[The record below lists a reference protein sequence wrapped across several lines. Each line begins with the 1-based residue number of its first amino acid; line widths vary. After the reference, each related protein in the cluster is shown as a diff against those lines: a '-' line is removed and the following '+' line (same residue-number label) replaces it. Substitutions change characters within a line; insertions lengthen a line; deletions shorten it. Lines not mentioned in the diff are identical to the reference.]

1 MYSRILTG
9 GLDMNKTI
17 NLFLIAI
24 ILVAVLVSCST
35 TDYTVFTEDLE
46 GWAPVSTALEAKKEQ
61 NKPTTSVAEETSRSS
76 DVSSSEIH
84 VKDFASFKTAFATA
98 KEKGI
103 KNIVFD
109 SDITWDSSE
118 TELALEATG
127 LTIDLNNHTIK
138 NIPKNALNFT
148 GSGFTVKNGTFTASG
163 DNNRYS
169 LSLNYNGSNATTEE
183 LKALAESKIPG
194 AYNDS
199 DPVWSNRI
207 VLENIKATACLIGYS
222 TAEIKNCEFT
232 GGAYRALVMQGS
244 SGVIENVKAV
254 TSDAGSSAGLV
265 AHSYG
270 VVTLKG
276 NVTAKGKFGFYAARS
291 GKILVSEGATVSA
304 SGFQTYGVYIETG
317 GEATFGAGV
326 SLGTANGFQAYMKEG
341 ILTLNK
347 GVVLTDDSGK
357 VTDKLSVDGEG
368 GTVRDNR

>member
-1 MYSRILTG
+1 M
-9 GLDMNKTI
+9 K
-17 NLFLIAI
+17 LFSIAL

-46 GWAPVSTALEAKKEQ
+46 GWAPVSAALNAKKEQ
-61 NKPTTSVAEETSRSS
+61 NKPTTSVAGETSGSS

-84 VKDFASFKTAFATA
+84 VKDFAGFKTAFATA

-103 KNIVFD
+103 RKIVFD
-109 SDITWDSSE
+109 SDITWDVSE
-118 TELALEATG
+118 TELALDATG
-127 LTIDLNNHTIK
+127 LTIDLNNHTFK

-148 GSGFTVKNGTFTASG
+148 GTNFKVKDGTFTASE

-169 LSLNYNGSNATTEE
+169 LSLNYNGSNATTDE
-183 LKALAESKIPG
+183 LRTLAESKIPS

-199 DPVWSNRI
+199 DPVWSDRI

-222 TAEIKNCEFT
+222 TVEITNCEFS

-276 NVTAKGKFGFYAARS
+276 NVTAKGKFGFYAARN
-291 GKILVSEGATVSA
+291 GKILVSDGATVSA

-347 GVVLTDDSGK
+347 GVVLTDDSGMI
-357 VTDKLSVDGEG
+357 TDKLSVDGEG